1 MSKETE
7 QLIDAFGDAV
17 SEHGWPAHWHPQKAF
32 DRRAALLAHIE
43 RIERERVEALKRAA
57 WLRDSLDAATDSIV
71 KKDRRIAELKR
82 ERDEARTIL
91 AHTDIGSLPN
101 DWTLKQVAEARIDDL
116 MKLRDQVRDTCAR
129 AEKAERRTAEL
140 TRERDGYYN
149 EAAEGWGKF
158 REAERRIAELEKACQ
173 QYERNATEAMALAS
187 QRGARLQILRDRI
200 TPPEWYN
207 FVLRYPEAA
216 GWFDE
221 DGVPV
226 GAAKK
231 S

>member
-1 MSKETE
+1 MSEEARK
-7 QLIDAFGDAV
+7 LVDDFDDAV
-17 SEHGWPAHWHPQKAF
+17 VRCAETTPE
-32 DRRAALLAHIE
+32 DRREFKDAHAKWSAAQHALLAFIQ
-43 RIERERVEALKRAA
+43 RIE
-57 WLRDSLDAATDSIV
+57 
-71 KKDRRIAELKR
+71 R

-91 AHTDIGSLPN
+91 AHTDIGSLPD

-173 QYERNATEAMALAS
+173 QYERNATSDKVGSKVKWE
-187 QRGARLQILRDRI
+187 QR
-200 TPPEWYN
+200 
-207 FVLRYPEAA
+207 
-216 GWFDE
+216 
-221 DGVPV
+221 
-226 GAAKK
+226 
-231 S
+231 